1 MIWPWSTIK
10 DLRWKLKQAEQR
22 IDCLERGQFIHESFY
37 RTYFYE
43 IRAAHKGIRR
53 LVEKLKRAK
62 RPTAPSSL
70 AADLHKGRLAD
81 EEAT

>member
-1 MIWPWSTIK
+1 MIWPWSTINN
-10 DLRWKLKQAEQR
+10 LRWKLTQAEQR
-22 IDCLERGQFIHESFY
+22 IEALERGQLIHESFY

-53 LVEKLKRAK
+53 LVEKLKRA
-62 RPTAPSSL
+62 RQETAPCSL

-81 EEAT
+81 EEVT